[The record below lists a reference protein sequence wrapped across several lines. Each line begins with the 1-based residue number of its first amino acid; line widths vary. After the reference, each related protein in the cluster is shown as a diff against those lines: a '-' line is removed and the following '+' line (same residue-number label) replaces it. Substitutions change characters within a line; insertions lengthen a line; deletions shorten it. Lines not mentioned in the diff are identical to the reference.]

1 MAILVKQL
9 SHREQPALIEHFLSL
24 PPEDIYLRFGHVM
37 NVAGRIDYVEKMD
50 FEHDVVFGVY
60 GDVLQLVGVAHL
72 ARSDNAAEFG
82 ISVLRGSRGP
92 GVGTALLARAITHAR
107 NLGLNNLFVH
117 FVAENATIR
126 HLAQK
131 QGLACVT
138 SGPDSKATV
147 QLPAPNAGTVW
158 GEWLDDCV
166 ALYDYNLKAQ
176 VQLLRV
182 PTRKIPSI
190 VTADMA

>member
-1 MAILVKQL
+1 MKILVKQL
-9 SHREQPALIEHFLSL
+9 SHIERAALIEHFQSL
-24 PPEDIYLRFGHVM
+24 PPEDIYLRFGNAM

-50 FEHDVVFGVY
+50 FEHDAVFGVY
-60 GDVLQLVGVAHL
+60 GDALQLVGVAHL
-72 ARSDNAAEFG
+72 AHTDKAAEFG
-82 ISVLRGSRGP
+82 ISVLRGSRGL
-92 GVGTALLARAITHAR
+92 GVGTALLERAITHAR
-107 NLGLNNLFVH
+107 NLGLNSLFVH
-117 FVAENATIR
+117 FLAENATIR

-147 QLPAPNAGTVW
+147 QLPAPDAGTVW

-176 VQLLRV
+176 LQLLRV
-182 PTRKIPSI
+182 PVRKIPLI
-190 VTADMA
+190 ATANMA